1 MHSDRRKKCSRPRQG
16 TSCTFCVRRGLPCTV
31 EQTPLAAPHRDG
43 YEPLVSARGDVAFPI
58 SPAAL
63 TPDNALCHELV
74 NLYFRFIHITFHNLF
89 HRPSFE
95 AAVRDGTIPKIL
107 VFAIFSL
114 SARFS
119 SHPSLADI
127 DPQERGRPYAREA
140 ERLLDLHKTCLT
152 TVQACVLL
160 GAIQVIEM
168 DAATESVF
176 HTIACR
182 LAMILDLPNAPAKTR
197 VEQEVNLRGE
207 YWARADCTAS

>member
-1 MHSDRRKKCSRPRQG
+1 MTRYLTKSYRDRRKRCDRPRQG
-16 TSCTFCVRRGLPCTV
+16 TSCTFCIRRGLPCTV
-31 EQTPLAAPHRDG
+31 EQTPAAASRTDG
-43 YEPLVSARGDVAFPI
+43 YEPLVSPRADGAPLI

-63 TPDNALCHELV
+63 VPDSELCTELV
-74 NLYFRFIHITFHNLF
+74 DLYFRYIHVTFHNLF

-95 AAVRDGTIPKIL
+95 TAVRDGTVPKIL
-107 VFAIFSL
+107 IFAMFSL

-127 DPQERGRPYAREA
+127 DPQARGHPYAKEA

-160 GAIQVIEM
+160 GAVQVVEM

-176 HTIACR
+176 YTIACR

-197 VEQEVNLRGE
+197 VEQEINLRGD
-207 YWARADCTAS
+207 Y

>member
-1 MHSDRRKKCSRPRQG
+1 M
-16 TSCTFCVRRGLPCTV
+16 
-31 EQTPLAAPHRDG
+31 TP
-43 YEPLVSARGDVAFPI
+43 RGDGALPI

-63 TPDNALCHELV
+63 LPDSELCDELID
-74 NLYFRFIHITFHNLF
+74 LYFRYIHVTFHNLF

-95 AAVRDGTIPKIL
+95 TAVRDGTIPKIL

-119 SHPSLADI
+119 SHPSFADI
-127 DPQERGRPYAREA
+127 DLQERGRPYAKEA

-160 GAIQVIEM
+160 GAVQVVEM

-176 HTIACR
+176 YTIACR

-197 VEQEVNLRGE
+197 IEQEVNLRGE
-207 YWARADCTAS
+207 YSAVQAQFCFFFFSQ